1 MHTAA
6 QASCRGHP
14 PSSNVGRHT
23 QRCAR
28 GLFHSCFAAILDAI
42 PATCEEPVESVFM
55 PLQLAPT
62 TLTQPI
68 LPNWSFNLFS
78 VNLGATSNAAVEQ
91 DVLQN
96 VGSYGKQIGHL
107 AEALEVVVKRLKLL
121 EAKELSQEERDAIQV
136 FLGDVAAV
144 RKIKGAM

>member
-1 MHTAA
+1 MET
-6 QASCRGHP
+6 
-14 PSSNVGRHT
+14 V
-23 QRCAR
+23 
-28 GLFHSCFAAILDAI
+28 FA
-42 PATCEEPVESVFM
+42 

-78 VNLGATSNAAVEQ
+78 VNLGASSNAAMEQ
-91 DVLQN
+91 AVLQN

-107 AEALEVVVKRLKLL
+107 AEALEVVVKRLRLL
-121 EAKELSQEERDAIQV
+121 DAPDLSQEDRDAVLV

-144 RKIKGAM
+144 RRIKGGQ